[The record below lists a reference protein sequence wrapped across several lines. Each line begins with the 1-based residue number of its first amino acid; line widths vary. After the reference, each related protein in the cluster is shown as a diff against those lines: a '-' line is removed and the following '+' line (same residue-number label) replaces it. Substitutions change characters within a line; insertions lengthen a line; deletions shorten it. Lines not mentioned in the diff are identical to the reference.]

1 MNKITRILMIE
12 DNYSDVRIIQ
22 EMLKDVGFNFDFKH
36 AESFNSGLNSLN
48 SNEFDV
54 LLLDLNLPDTT
65 GIETFFKAQK
75 SVPNLP
81 IVILSG
87 AADENAAI
95 EAVHEGAQDYL
106 MKGEVEGK
114 LLARSIFYAIER
126 KHTEEEL
133 KKHRDHL
140 EELVEKR
147 TIGLKNANKQL
158 MREINER
165 KQAEE
170 EIRASL
176 EEKKILLDE
185 IQQRIQ
191 NSLQIIINIIDGE
204 YYQNGC
210 KNSKD
215 FNQEVENRAKAVEL
229 INEMLDQSEDF
240 AMIDFSCYIR
250 KLTDYLYAYYEV
262 DPRLIELEMDI
273 EGIPLDIDVAIPCGL
288 IINELVINSLK
299 HAFPFI
305 MNKSVDL
312 NGEMQGKISIKLH
325 SGNKNTLLTIADNGI
340 SLPKDFEFQK
350 STSSGFRL
358 VNKLVNQLNGKID
371 LDKTNGTQFS
381 VIF

>member
-1 MNKITRILMIE
+1 MIE

-22 EMLKDVGFNFDFKH
+22 EMLKDVGFKFDFKH
-36 AESFNSGLNSLN
+36 AESLSAGLEHLNSD
-48 SNEFDV
+48 EFDV
-54 LLLDLNLPDTT
+54 LLLDLNLPDTY
-65 GIETFFKAQK
+65 GIDTFFKAQK
-75 SVPNLP
+75 NIPNLP

-106 MKGEVEGK
+106 MKGEVEGR

-215 FNQEVENRAKAVEL
+215 FNQEIENRAKAVEL

-250 KLTDYLYAYYEV
+250 KLTDYLYTYYEV
-262 DPRLIELEMDI
+262 DPSLIKLEMDI

-299 HAFPFI
+299 HAFP
-305 MNKSVDL
+305 KSL
-312 NGEMQGKISIKLH
+312 NEFKGQKGKICVSLH

-340 SLPKDFEFQK
+340 SLPEDFEFQK

-358 VNKLVNQLNGKID
+358 VNKLVNQLNGKIE
-371 LDKTNGTQFS
+371 LDKTNGTKFR